1 MLTTLVQNNINFK
14 AIELQKVNL
23 KRAAGAQGEAYVRAA
38 LSMLNPDDAADVK
51 TIERINN
58 SWVRMLFYNPVGFD
72 SFGEKGSQ
80 CYAIELQEQILDD
93 KLAGLFKTVSKGDKL
108 LLSKILTNPEIKHD
122 AAKREV
128 KGAGEVMFGAVSYIA
143 QRTGVN
149 ALRFISSNTSF
160 FGRILGKAGI
170 DISKEARFDRGT
182 FTLYKSDFDKYVRHC
197 EENFNFKFDF
207 VV

>member
-1 MLTTLVQNNINFK
+1 MLAVTGQNNINFK

-23 KRAAGAQGEAYVRAA
+23 KGVKAEAYVRAV
-38 LSMLNPDDAADVK
+38 LSKLNPDDDADVK

-80 CYAIELQEQILDD
+80 CYAIELQEQNLDD
-93 KLAGLFKTVSKGDKL
+93 KLAGLFKTVSEGDKL

-122 AAKREV
+122 AAKRTI
-128 KGAGEVMFGAVSYIA
+128 KGAGEVMFGAISYIA
-143 QRTGVN
+143 QRTGVSN
-149 ALRFISSNTSF
+149 IRFISSNIGF
-160 FGRILGKAGI
+160 FGRIFEKAGI
-170 DISKEARFDRGT
+170 DITKESRFDRGT
-182 FTLYKSDFDKYVRHC
+182 FTLYKADFDAYIKHC
-197 EENFNFKFDF
+197 EEEFNFKFDF